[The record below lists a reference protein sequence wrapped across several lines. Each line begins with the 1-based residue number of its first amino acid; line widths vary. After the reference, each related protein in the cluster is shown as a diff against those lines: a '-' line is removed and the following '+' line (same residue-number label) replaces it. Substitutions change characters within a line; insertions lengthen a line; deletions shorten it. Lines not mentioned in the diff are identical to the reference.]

1 MVWDCVKIGFGLG
14 LGLGVQLSII
24 TIGAFSGL
32 VKKENKT
39 NKEDK

>member
-1 MVWDCVKIGFGLG
+1 MVWDCVKIGFS

-24 TIGAFSGL
+24 TIGAFSEL

>member
-1 MVWDCVKIGFGLG
+1 MVWDYVKIGFG

-24 TIGAFSGL
+24 TIGAFSEL

>member
-14 LGLGVQLSII
+14 LGVQLSVI